1 MWGAE
6 SLWGVMWTRGWQGER
21 MGTLEFNNSKATLCP
36 VSSSVSG
43 TKLMLRKLLLNLF
56 ENEIFWVINFFL
68 LFLT

>member
-1 MWGAE
+1 
-6 SLWGVMWTRGWQGER
+6 